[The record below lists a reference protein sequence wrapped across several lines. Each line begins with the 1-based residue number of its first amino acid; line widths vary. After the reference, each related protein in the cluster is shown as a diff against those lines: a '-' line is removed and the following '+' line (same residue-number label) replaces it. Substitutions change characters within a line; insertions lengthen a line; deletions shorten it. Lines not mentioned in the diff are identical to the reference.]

1 ADVAP
6 VAPDVEACCASDEF
20 MSGFW
25 GTAEA
30 KLLTPQS
37 GGARNC
43 GPTGDFAA
51 NVVCK
56 LIRPGVERI
65 KTQLAKPFH
74 CFRRMYRLLCSVGE
88 FFNHRPWRAR
98 GRQEAEP
105 EASVKV
111 RYPS

>member
-1 ADVAP
+1 MAEVGHGVRVALVSGLLVP
-6 VAPDVEACCASDEF
+6 LARLGVVLRHAPTAEVS
-20 MSGFW
+20 
-25 GTAEA
+25 TAEA

-51 NVVCK
+51 NIVCK

-88 FFNHRPWRAR
+88 FFNHRP
-98 GRQEAEP
+98 
-105 EASVKV
+105 
-111 RYPS
+111 

>member
-1 ADVAP
+1 VDAVIR
-6 VAPDVEACCASDEF
+6 V
-20 MSGFW
+20 GFFS
-25 GTAEA
+25 AE
-30 KLLTPQS
+30 LLTPQS

-105 EASVKV
+105 EAKLLPSSARWEAHWSV
-111 RYPS
+111 YLLPSPAP